1 MKKSHFTE
9 TQILAVIQKQEKGIA
24 IKDIVREMGVSEQT
38 FYNWKAKYGGMQVS
52 DIKKLRDMEAELSAY
67 KKLVG
72 ELEFENRPMKAL
84 IEKKLSGLLRK
95 ERLLSF

>member
-9 TQILAVIQKQEKGIA
+9 TQVLAAIQKQEKGIA

-38 FYNWKAKYGGMQVS
+38 FYNWKAKYGGMQGS

-72 ELEFENRPMKAL
+72 ELEFENRAMKAL
-84 IEKKLSGLLRK
+84 IEKKL
-95 ERLLSF
+95 